1 MALSDVINVEDI
13 QVETRKV
20 IDESY
25 DTFSYLGRLGSTIE
39 AFGTT
44 RLDVLRTSGAYS
56 LQEGETKK
64 LTPITLDSLTFTQGK
79 TVAAVPI
86 SVEALKDKG
95 SDWVTTQV
103 IAGLT
108 NDIIRGM
115 DFAVLLGTNSADG
128 SDVSWLTE
136 SNIASNA
143 TAIYGSGA
151 TGDGNVEL
159 GFLDDAYALAPIDS
173 GIALGERAYRA
184 LSRARNTF
192 SGNLQNTNFN
202 PNTPFILDGNTAQLV
217 KGLDYTNYAKKKPK
231 AELIDSGV
239 RSIVGDFSNVHLAID
254 TLDIRFAE
262 EGTFGG
268 INLLETNTKLVLAE
282 IFWKV
287 AVEDI
292 SSFVAVKD
300 EETEPVDPE
309 VP

>member
-13 QVETRKV
+13 QQETRE
-20 IDESY
+20 IINESY
-25 DTFSYLGRLGSTIE
+25 DNFSYLGRLGATIE

-44 RLDVLRTSGAYS
+44 RLDILRTSGAYS

-64 LTPITLDSLTFTQGK
+64 ITPISLDRLTFTQGK

-95 SDWVTTQV
+95 SDWVTNEV

-108 NDIIRGM
+108 NDIVRGM

-128 SDVSWLTE
+128 TDISWLST
-136 SNIASNA
+136 SNIASNSTPLNA
-143 TAIYGSGA
+143 
-151 TGDGNVEL
+151 VEGQEEL
-159 GFLDDAYALAPIDS
+159 LTLDAAYELAPIDS

-184 LSRARNTF
+184 LSRARNAF
-192 SGNLQNTNFN
+192 SGNLQNTQFN
-202 PNTPFILDGNTAQLV
+202 PKDPFILDGNTAQLV
-217 KGLDYTNYAKKKPK
+217 RGLDYKNYAHKKLKSS
-231 AELIDSGV
+231 LIDSGV
-239 RSIVGDFSNVHLAID
+239 RSIVGDFSNIHLAID
-254 TLDIRFAE
+254 ELDIRIAE

-287 AVEDI
+287 AIEDI
-292 SSFVAVKD
+292 ESFVTVKD
-300 EETEPVDPE
+300 AAAEEEAGE
-309 VP
+309 